1 MAAPSATDV
10 GALRADVGG
19 RILVR
24 RLVILAFWLGLTV
37 LIAWFPPVNHAVYG
51 DAPSRWDYDGPYTSI
66 ATTAPPA
73 ASAIATHRPTAT
85 VAGSATPA
93 ASMSGHSITGI
104 ASWYR
109 YVPGGAA
116 AGPALRR
123 ALGPGWRG
131 TVVTVCASRCIQVT
145 LSDWCGCNTANEKL
159 IDLDR
164 ASFAQLADPSRGV
177 VKVTVRW

>member
-1 MAAPSATDV
+1 MILHPY
-10 GALRADVGG
+10 R
-19 RILVR
+19 RIAF
-24 RLVILAFWLGLTV
+24 LAFWLGLTV

-66 ATTAPPA
+66 ATTALPTASAFATRRPA
-73 ASAIATHRPTAT
+73 AT
-85 VAGSATPA
+85 VPPSTERPA

-131 TVVTVCASRCIQVT
+131 TVVTVCAGDRCVYGIA

-164 ASFAQLADPSRGV
+164 ASFAQLADPSRGI
-177 VKVTVRW
+177 VKVTVRWRTTP